1 MINGRNRPVGGET
14 EKPLSARDNQP
25 PEPDRPG
32 LRRFTGQGQ
41 GATKASSSTGPGSVG
56 HEPAEIAAQ
65 AGWQAD
71 LRHRGQRERSERLLR
86 HRDGLAGVA
95 GHPQL
100 RPRTLVDRS
109 FYLAR
114 FVAWAELRGIF
125 RPADVTLPVLE
136 AYQRHVSLRRKSDG
150 TPLAWSTQARYL
162 IPLRAFFSWCA
173 KNRRILSNPAADL
186 VMPKHNHSLPSA
198 TFTHEEVEVVLSVPD
213 TSTPI
218 GLRDRVVMEIL
229 YATGMRRGEVVGLD
243 LVDVDLARRWLTL
256 RQTKTVI
263 DRVVPMG
270 ERAAA
275 WLSRYLSEA
284 RGHLLV
290 GEDPGAVFLAT
301 NGQRLGATWL
311 TGQVH
316 HYIEASGTG
325 KVGSC
330 HLFRHSCATLM
341 VEGGADIRYVQ
352 ELPRS
357 PRPHLDPD
365 LHPSRPRASGRHPCR
380 HPPRSPTAP
389 RHRWRRRT
397 PWRFRQPAGGCATA
411 RVPSRVL
418 RSRSGSHVTAG
429 AALDRPLSA
438 ANGPAGERRRDVA
451 HLERRRT
458 SQ

>member
-1 MINGRNRPVGGET
+1 MSPRRSPPKRGG
-14 EKPLSARDNQP
+14 KQVFAIGGD
-25 PEPDRPG
+25 
-32 LRRFTGQGQ
+32 
-41 GATKASSSTGPGSVG
+41 ASDQSGFYVIGTDWL
-56 HEPAEIAAQ
+56 E
-65 AGWQAD
+65 WQAT
-71 LRHRGQRERSERLLR
+71 HNYAHG
-86 HRDGLAGVA
+86 
-95 GHPQL
+95 
-100 RPRTLVDRS
+100 TLVDRS

-186 VMPKHNHSLPSA
+186 VMPKHNHSLPAA

-256 RQTKTVI
+256 RQTKTRW

-284 RGHLLV
+284 RGNLLV

-325 KVGSC
+325 KRGSC

-352 ELPRS
+352 ELLGHRALTSTQIYTRVAPERLAAIHAATHPGARLRRGTDGGDERLGDPGNQQGGAPPPGS
-357 PRPHLDPD
+357 PQGSSALAPD
-365 LHPSRPRASGRHPCR
+365 H
-380 HPPRSPTAP
+380 T
-389 RHRWRRRT
+389 
-397 PWRFRQPAGGCATA
+397 
-411 RVPSRVL
+411 
-418 RSRSGSHVTAG
+418 
-429 AALDRPLSA
+429 
-438 ANGPAGERRRDVA
+438 
-451 HLERRRT
+451 
-458 SQ
+458 